1 MSLGDPMP
9 FARGDTYFG
18 GDTTLASTNAGI
30 NLEGKTAIV
39 KDSATGRETE
49 LVCLR
54 NMGTAIT
61 SPGYGAKAVPGYI
74 GRRISGLVDSV
85 GAFGI
90 MIDPAYGTTPIAQYD
105 LFWGIK
111 QGYVENGQVDGTGV
125 ATAAACHWD
134 ASGTLKSGS
143 PTAAGTMV
151 IGMCVTAGAAN
162 SATGAFLIKN
172 NGDYVA

>member
-39 KDSATGRETE
+39 KDSTTGRETE

-54 NMGTAIT
+54 NMGSALTE
-61 SPGYGAKAVPGYI
+61 PGRGAKAVSGFV
-74 GRRISGLVDSV
+74 GRRVSGLVDSI

-90 MIDPAYGTTPIAQYD
+90 MVDPAYGTTPIAQYD

-111 QGYVENGQVDGTGV
+111 SGFVEGGQVDGTGI
-125 ATAAACHWD
+125 A
-134 ASGTLKSGS
+134 
-143 PTAAGTMV
+143 
-151 IGMCVTAGAAN
+151 IGMPATGTQAAN
-162 SATGAFLIKN
+162 SRLAAQRLLVLVTS
-172 NGDYVA
+172 VAASPRLLPTVQLVRL

>member
-39 KDSATGRETE
+39 KDSTTGRETE

-54 NMGTAIT
+54 NMGSALTE
-61 SPGYGAKAVPGYI
+61 PGRGAKAVSGFV
-74 GRRISGLVDSV
+74 GRRVSGLVDSV

-90 MIDPAYGTTPIAQYD
+90 MVDPAYGTTPIAQYD

-111 QGYVENGQVDGTGV
+111 SGFVEGGQVDGTGI
-125 ATAAACHWD
+125 AIGAACHWD
-134 ASGTLKSGS
+134 ASGELKTGS
-143 PTAAGTMV
+143 PAAAGTCN
-151 IGMCVTAGAAN
+151 IGRCVTTAAAD
-162 SATGAFLIKN
+162 SATGSFMIQDG
-172 NGDYVA
+172 GDYVA